1 MLLTRPVP
9 TLSEPKK
16 TPAVPVRVIVLYARD
31 AVVESVTVPVTVWI
45 AAAGALTARAT
56 AIGDRA
62 ALAAGAWA
70 ARGGAGGAGGGGVGP
85 ETAMLAPAAALAQL
99 IVPSAPASPVSKA
112 PS

>member
-16 TPAVPVRVIVLYARD
+16 TPAVRARVLVFD
-31 AVVESVTVPVTVWI
+31 AGGAVGESVTVPVPVWM

-62 ALAAGAWA
+62 ELVGA
-70 ARGGAGGAGGGGVGP
+70 
-85 ETAMLAPAAALAQL
+85 ETAMLATAGAPAQL
-99 IVPSAPASPVSKA
+99 IAPAAPASPVSKA
-112 PS
+112 PSASLS